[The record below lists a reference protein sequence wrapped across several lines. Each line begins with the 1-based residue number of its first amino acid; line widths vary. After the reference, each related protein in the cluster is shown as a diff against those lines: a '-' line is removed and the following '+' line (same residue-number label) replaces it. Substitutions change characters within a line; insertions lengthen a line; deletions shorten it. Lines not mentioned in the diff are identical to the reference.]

1 MRKILALMQFDM
13 TNALRDSMV
22 IYILVAPFL
31 LALGLR
37 LFLPSVEGATVRFA
51 VQVPTEP
58 TRAVVTFGDGE
69 TRLAARELA
78 ERLANYGTVETFA
91 DAGGVRERVGAT
103 DDVGG
108 FVVSDDGRWRIVLEG
123 NEDAESGPLMQ
134 SVLYDLSRQTRTA
147 EYTVTEAGTRSPF
160 TEYASVALI
169 MLASLIGG
177 LAVSFGMIDEKEQG
191 VTRAFSVTLLTP
203 AGYFAARGILAAVIG
218 YVVATIG
225 HVILVGSS
233 VPMGSFLLALLAA
246 APLPLL
252 IVLLVGGIAKNQIQA
267 LAVLKIVMLI
277 YLTIP
282 FVSIAVPRT
291 WHWLFYVFP
300 NYWMFRT
307 FEDLY
312 VSGARAGD
320 LPLAAVVT
328 LVSGVLA
335 LIALGFGLRNQ
346 LKPR

>member
-1 MRKILALMQFDM
+1 MRKIIALMQFDM

-22 IYILVAPFL
+22 IYILIAPFL
-31 LALGLR
+31 LAFGLK

-51 VQVPTEP
+51 VQVPSEP
-58 TRAVVTFGDGE
+58 TRALVQSDGGE
-69 TRLAARELA
+69 MWLAARELA
-78 ERLANYGTVETFA
+78 ERLGAYGTVETFA
-91 DAGGVRERVGAT
+91 DADGVRDRVGAT
-103 DDVGG
+103 DDAGG
-108 FVVSDDGRWRIVLEG
+108 LLVSDDGRWQIILEG
-123 NEDAESGPLMQ
+123 NEGAESSALTQ

-147 EYTVTEAGTRSPF
+147 EYTVTEAGSSSRF

-191 VTRAFSVTLLTP
+191 VTRAFSVTPLTP

-218 YVVATIG
+218 YVVAAIG

-233 VPMGSFLLALLAA
+233 VPVGRFLLALVAT

-267 LAVLKIVMLI
+267 LAVLKIVMLV

-282 FVSIAVPRT
+282 FVSVAVPRA

-300 NYWMFRT
+300 NYWMFRA

-312 VSGARAGD
+312 VTGARVGD

-328 LVSGVLA
+328 LVTGAAA
-335 LIALGFGLRNQ
+335 LMALGVGLQKQ